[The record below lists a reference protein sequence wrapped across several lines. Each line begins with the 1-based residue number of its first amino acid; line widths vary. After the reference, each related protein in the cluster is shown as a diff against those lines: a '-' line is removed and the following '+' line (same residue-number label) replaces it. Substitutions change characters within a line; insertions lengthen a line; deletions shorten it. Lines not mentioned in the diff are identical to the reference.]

1 MKTKEGLKKV
11 STYIILFFIMI
22 TIFCIAMIVTYALPN
37 ERIQFHIRESRDIL
51 SKNIEDPFF
60 LNYVKSGKLD
70 TFTDLL
76 ILNTAMNRGMSEDE
90 SIFIRAFE
98 NSRYSE
104 DNVSQYELLSKLT
117 ENEDLYNNQEY
128 ARYWHGIQTIVR
140 PLLMFFN
147 YEEIRYLFMII
158 MFMLLMGATILIYK
172 NLSIFHASCFMFSML
187 VVNFFIIPMSLQFTS
202 VFAIML
208 IAVIIINILY
218 KVKKEKY
225 LPYMF
230 FIMGGVTNFFDLLTV
245 PLITLGIPLIAVIL
259 LRNKN
264 NCDIKKTIIE
274 LIKLSM
280 FWAIS
285 YVLVFFVKWI
295 IASIILQK
303 DIITDSIEQIL
314 FRTNGSDKYPA
325 TRLGAIGINIEYL
338 YNSVLLLF
346 GILIGITWII
356 ALVKKRKKIRDM
368 KKAIPLI
375 LVAIYPY
382 IWYAVIA
389 GHSTIHAFFTYRIQ
403 AIMIFGILCA
413 MLETIQLQQPTKLSK
428 KEIKYGKNSSLDSM
442 L

>member
-1 MKTKEGLKKV
+1 MKTKEGLKKTGSYV
-11 STYIILFFIMI
+11 ILFFIMI
-22 TIFCIAMIVTYALPN
+22 LVFCIAMIIAYALPN
-37 ERIQFHIRESRDIL
+37 DKIQFHIKESRDVL
-51 SKNIEDPFF
+51 SKNIEEPFF
-60 LNYVKSGKLD
+60 MNYVKSGKLD

-76 ILNTAMNRGMSEDE
+76 ILNTAMNKGMSEDE
-90 SIFIRAFE
+90 SIFVKAFE

-104 DNVSQYELLSKLT
+104 DYVSQYDLLNKSI
-117 ENEDLYNNQEY
+117 ENEDLYNNAEY

-147 YEEIRYLFMII
+147 YEEIRYLFMIV
-158 MFMLLMGATILIYK
+158 MFMLLIGATILIYK
-172 NLSIFHASCFMFSML
+172 NLSIMHALCFIFSML
-187 VVNFFIIPMSLQFTS
+187 AINFFIIPMSLQFTS

-245 PLITLGIPLIAVIL
+245 PLITLGIPLIVVIL

-285 YVLVFFVKWI
+285 YILAFFAKWV
-295 IASIILQK
+295 IASCILQK
-303 DIITDSIEQIL
+303 DIITNALEQIL

-325 TRLGAIGINIEYL
+325 TRLGAISINIEYL
-338 YNSVLLLF
+338 NNAVLLLF
-346 GILIGITWII
+346 GILIVFIWII
-356 ALVKKRKKIRDM
+356 ALVKRRKKIKDM

-375 LVAIYPY
+375 ILAIYPY

-389 GHSTIHAFFTYRIQ
+389 GHSTVHAFFTYRAQ

-413 MLETIQLQQPTKLSK
+413 MLETIQLQQPTKLLK